1 MRYIKVLVLAVFL
14 FLALIF
20 FFQNQA
26 PLSQDMELK
35 LDLFFIPPMTS
46 IRLPFYF
53 VLIAS
58 FFIGCLLAWLMLIW
72 DRFIISSKYMKTKWR
87 VSELERKVNKLQGLL
102 DSAEKAPASTAR
114 ALPEAPT
121 AAHVD
126 LSKKD
131 DAKSE

>member
-53 VLIAS
+53 VVIAA
-58 FFIGCLLAWLMLIW
+58 FFIGCILAWLMLIW
-72 DRFIISSKYMKTKWR
+72 DRFIISSKYMKTKWK
-87 VSELERKVNKLQGLL
+87 VSELERKVEKLQNLV
-102 DSAEKAPASTAR
+102 DTSDKPAQTSAK
-114 ALPEAPT
+114 ALPAAPT

-131 DAKSE
+131 QD